1 MSGPLIFTD
10 RHHHA
15 LMESLELTLGD
26 RLGAQVYYPYG
37 LDWFEREYWSF
48 ERAWHGDAVAKQYLL
63 GVWGDPEWIGGRPI
77 SPDPKHPA
85 RLIKGT
91 TLDDALTVDWDIVL
105 TSLPHNYDGY
115 YRFARETG
123 ARYGVQIGNEAQ
135 PIDPR
140 ADFCL
145 SSSTL
150 PGFGPEWIGK
160 VFNYHGVPTLMY
172 HQEFSLDTFRH
183 EWPPKTKAIGSFI
196 QCFAENRD
204 WYAEFR
210 DIARS
215 LSEFDWRVYGSY
227 GSVESDEFAA
237 GDITTTEDIADEMR
251 AMRVIW
257 HQKGWGDG
265 YGHVLHNAF
274 AIGRPVVGRASYYAP
289 RLGGP
294 LWVDGV
300 TSFDIDTRSRAELT
314 GILARLIGD
323 DDYHR
328 QISENAAARFREI
341 VNFDMEAEAI
351 QGLLS

>member
-63 GVWGDPEWIGGRPI
+63 GVWGDPEW
-77 SPDPKHPA
+77 
-85 RLIKGT
+85 LIKGPP
-91 TLDDALTVDWDIVL
+91 LDDALTVDWDIVL

-227 GSVESDEFAA
+227 GSSP
-237 GDITTTEDIADEMR
+237 M
-251 AMRVIW
+251 
-257 HQKGWGDG
+257 
-265 YGHVLHNAF
+265 
-274 AIGRPVVGRASYYAP
+274 SSP
-289 RLGGP
+289 R
-294 LWVDGV
+294 V
-300 TSFDIDTRSRAELT
+300 TSPPPKTSPTRCAPCVSSGIRRAGATVTGTSCTTPLPSAGPWSGGRRTTRHGLAGRCGSMASRHST
-314 GILARLIGD
+314 STR
-323 DDYHR
+323 
-328 QISENAAARFREI
+328 AAAP
-341 VNFDMEAEAI
+341 N
-351 QGLLS
+351 